1 VTAETIE
8 QQLDL
13 HVLRPVLDTALD
25 SVVVMHVDGTVA
37 DWNANAEKV
46 FGWSRSEAVGRLLSD
61 LIIPDELKAAHAN
74 GLARFLATGQAR
86 VLGRM
91 IEVTGLTRDGRLV
104 PVELSITRS
113 ELVGG
118 VVFLGF
124 IRDISERRRA
134 EEALRHAEARLRAT
148 YEHALVGIAESDAEG
163 RFLGVNPAVIDIT
176 GYGRDQLAKMTFL
189 DLTMP
194 EDRDADAAA
203 YARQVAGELDTYTME
218 KRYRRPDGEMIW
230 VSITASAV
238 RDREGRFLYGIR
250 VIQDVTE
257 RKFAQER
264 QRTLL
269 EELNHRVKNTLAT
282 VQSLAHQTA
291 RHSDDMSSFN
301 TAFQSRLQA
310 MSKTHELLTREHWT
324 GAPLRELL
332 ENELRP
338 YTYAEPDRATL
349 SGPPV
354 RLNASA
360 TVSLALVVHELA
372 TNAAKYGA
380 LSGTGVVEVT
390 WREEDDG
397 RVVLDWTER
406 GGPKVTGA
414 PGRRGFGSKLI
425 ERVVAGD
432 LGGAAAFDYRP
443 EGLSARLTFRPESA
457 RA

>member
-37 DWNANAEKV
+37 DWNANAEQV
-46 FGWSRSEAVGRLLSD
+46 FGWTRAEALGRLLSE
-61 LIIPDELKAAHAN
+61 LIIPEELKAAHAN
-74 GLARFLATGQAR
+74 GLARFLATGKAR

-91 IEVTGLTRDGRLV
+91 IEVIGLTRDGRRI

-148 YEHALVGIAESDAEG
+148 YEHALVGIAESDKEG
-163 RFLGVNPAVIDIT
+163 RFLGVNPAVIGIT
-176 GYGRDQLAKMTFL
+176 GYSRDQLATMTFL
-189 DLTMP
+189 DLTLP

-218 KRYRRPDGEMIW
+218 KRYRRPDGRMIW
-230 VSITASAV
+230 VSITASVV
-238 RDREGRFLYGIR
+238 RDREGGFMYGIR
-250 VIQDVTE
+250 VIQDITD
-257 RKFAQER
+257 RKLAQER

-282 VQSLAHQTA
+282 VQSLADQTA
-291 RHSDDMSSFN
+291 RHSEDIAGFN

-324 GAPLRELL
+324 GAALREIL

-338 YTYAEPDRATL
+338 YTVAGPDRAAL
-349 SGPPV
+349 SGPSV
-354 RLNASA
+354 RLKAA
-360 TVSLALVVHELA
+360 AAVSLALVVHELA

-380 LSGTGVVEVT
+380 LSGAGAIVIA
-390 WREEDDG
+390 WREEDG
-397 RVVLDWTER
+397 GTVVLDWTER
-406 GGPKVTGA
+406 GGPEVAGA
-414 PGRRGFGSKLI
+414 PRRRGFGSKLI

-432 LGGAAAFDYRP
+432 LGGRAAFDYRP
-443 EGLSARLTFRPESA
+443 EGLSARLTFRPEGA